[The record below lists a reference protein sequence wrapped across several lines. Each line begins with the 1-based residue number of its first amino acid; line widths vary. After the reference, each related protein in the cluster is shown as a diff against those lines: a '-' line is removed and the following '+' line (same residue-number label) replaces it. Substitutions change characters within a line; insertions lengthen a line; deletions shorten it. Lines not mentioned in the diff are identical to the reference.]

1 MKVIGIGNPAAL
13 TLRLREREVK
23 GLDEELRHRA
33 AVAEDAQATGT
44 PLVRV
49 DRKSATEVIVAVAA
63 LRDRLA
69 TTSPNEQ
76 GRVVVTGPTWLLGPA
91 IIGTTLEASEQL
103 AGAMRRFVDGDG
115 CAAVEL
121 REAVSDAAAWS
132 ETLIGYDH
140 VENYGSEV

>member
-69 TTSPNEQ
+69 TTGPNDQ
-76 GRVVVTGPTWLLGPA
+76 RRVVVTGPTWLLGPA
-91 IIGTTLEASEQL
+91 IIGATLEASEQL

-115 CAAVEL
+115 CTATEL
-121 REAVSDAAAWS
+121 REAVSDATAWS

-140 VENYGSEV
+140 VENHGSEV

>member
-33 AVAEDAQATGT
+33 AVAEDAQVTGT
-44 PLVRV
+44 PLVRI

-69 TTSPNEQ
+69 TTGPNEQ

-91 IIGTTLEASEQL
+91 IICATIEASEQL

-115 CAAVEL
+115 CTATEL
-121 REAVSDAAAWS
+121 REAVSDATAWS

-140 VENYGSEV
+140 VENHGSEV